1 MFSELNKIVV
11 IMFINTSDNQALE
24 SDIPNAK
31 IAKLSLSEVEI
42 RLKYANIH
50 NIMKTKIVPIIKIEM
65 K

>member
-1 MFSELNKIVV
+1 
-11 IMFINTSDNQALE
+11 MFINTSDNQALE